1 MTDWEPFSASTAP
14 RRLPPR
20 DIVGRMPR
28 KQPRWS
34 VPLTRPIAVKD
45 GPTLRTLHDARA
57 FVLSLP
63 KGVQLEQSWQ
73 RVTELLSAAAEG
85 DGDIEAAT
93 RQIELSLFLQ
103 AKWTFPK

>member
-1 MTDWEPFSASTAP
+1 
-14 RRLPPR
+14 
-20 DIVGRMPR
+20 
-28 KQPRWS
+28 
-34 VPLTRPIAVKD
+34 
-45 GPTLRTLHDARA
+45 
-57 FVLSLP
+57 VLSLP